1 MKALKTFTI
10 ALAVSSFSFGALAA
24 TEITQAQV
32 KQNNYQQLGAVGST
46 NEAMDPMDV
55 KKILSEKADKMGGQ
69 YGSVKNSEF
78 TQQFIRGNE
87 WFSLCSWEE
96 TGLHSQLSYGTGK
109 RFPL

>member
-69 YGSVKNSEF
+69 YYVIIAASE
-78 TQQFIRGNE
+78 NE
-87 WFSLCSWEE
+87 KARA
-96 TGLHSQLSYGTGK
+96 TADVYK
-109 RFPL
+109 

>member
-1 MKALKTFTI
+1 MKALKTLTI

-55 KKILSEKADKMGGQ
+55 KKSSLKKPIRWGASIMSSLRLLKMKKPEQ
-69 YGSVKNSEF
+69 RRMSINSY
-78 TQQFIRGNE
+78 R
-87 WFSLCSWEE
+87 
-96 TGLHSQLSYGTGK
+96 
-109 RFPL
+109 